1 MWDSGGVDDVAWG
14 ALTLGLTLLGGIYT
28 WFAYQRRGLA
38 AGMRGAAITLLPLA
52 AYLTKTLKMF
62 TRIADAVADWAASL
76 VFSPVV
82 WLGVVL
88 AGVSVVLFVV
98 SGMIAARTA
107 PKEKGRKG
115 KRGKADGGKELPK
128 ARRGEPAVLD
138 DDMADI
144 EAILRNRGIT

>member
-1 MWDSGGVDDVAWG
+1 VDDVAWG

-28 WFAYQRRGLA
+28 WFAYQRRGLT

-88 AGVSVVLFVV
+88 AGMSVVLFGV
-98 SGMIAARTA
+98 SGAIDRRRGPRDDT
-107 PKEKGRKG
+107 PKKVKGT
-115 KRGKADGGKELPK
+115 K
-128 ARRGEPAVLD
+128 ARPVEGSTPVD

-144 EAILRNRGIT
+144 EAILRDRGIT

>member
-1 MWDSGGVDDVAWG
+1 VDDVAWG
-14 ALTLGLTLLGGIYT
+14 VLTLGLTLLGGIYT

-62 TRIADAVADWAASL
+62 TRIADAIADWATSL

-88 AGVSVVLFVV
+88 AGVSMVLFVV
-98 SGMIAARTA
+98 SGMIAARSA
-107 PKEKGRKG
+107 PRKEVRKG
-115 KRGKADGGKELPK
+115 KRGKELPK
-128 ARRGEPAVLD
+128 SRRAEPAVQD

>member
-1 MWDSGGVDDVAWG
+1 MWESGSVDDVAWG
-14 ALTLGLTLLGGIYT
+14 VLTLGLTLLGGTYT

-62 TRIADAVADWAASL
+62 TRIADAVADWATSL

-88 AGVSVVLFVV
+88 TGVSVVLFVV
-98 SGMIAARTA
+98 SGMIAARSA
-107 PKEKGRKG
+107 PPEKVRKG
-115 KRGKADGGKELPK
+115 KGKSGKELPK
-128 ARRGEPAVLD
+128 SGRGEPAVLD

-144 EAILRNRGIT
+144 EAILRDRGIT

>member
-1 MWDSGGVDDVAWG
+1 MDDVAWG
-14 ALTLGLTLLGGIYT
+14 VLTLGLTALAGTYT

-62 TRIADAVADWAASL
+62 TRIADAVADWATSL

-82 WLGVVL
+82 WLGVIL

-98 SGMIAARTA
+98 SGMIAARSR
-107 PKEKGRKG
+107 PPEKVRKG
-115 KRGKADGGKELPK
+115 KAGKELP
-128 ARRGEPAVLD
+128 ASRRGEPAVAD

-144 EAILRNRGIT
+144 EAILRDRGIT